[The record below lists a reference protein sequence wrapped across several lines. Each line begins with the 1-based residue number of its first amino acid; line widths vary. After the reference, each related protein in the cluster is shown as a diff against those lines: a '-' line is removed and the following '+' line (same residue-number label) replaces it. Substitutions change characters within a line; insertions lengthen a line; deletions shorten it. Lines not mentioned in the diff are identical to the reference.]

1 MEKETL
7 SSRLGFI
14 LLSAGCAIGLGNVWR
29 FPFITG
35 VYGGAAFVLIYL
47 LFLIILGLPIVVA
60 EFSVGR
66 ASAYSVGKSM
76 DVLEKQGTK
85 WHWFKYPAYLGNIIL
100 MMFYTVVAGWIFNY
114 LCRMFTGGFVGLTP
128 AQVGAAFGGMVSDPK
143 QQIICLAII
152 VFSAFGVCYLGINR
166 GVERITKPMMICLFL
181 LITVLVFKSCSLD
194 GATEGLKYYLLPDFD
209 RLMKEGLGKA
219 FFAAMGQAFF
229 TLGLGVG
236 SLAIFGS
243 YIGRERSLTGEA
255 LWVIMLDTF
264 IAMMSGLIIFPA
276 CSAFGVNQAAG
287 PVLIFITL
295 PNIFNTMTG
304 GQLWGSLFFLFM
316 FFAAFS
322 TVIAVFENIVAI
334 TTDIFNV
341 KRRQA
346 IKVLMFVMFVLGLPC
361 VFGFNI
367 WSGFQPMGPG
377 TCVLDL
383 EDFILS
389 NNIIPLGSIIYILF
403 CTQKFGWGWDNFI
416 KEANTGTGVKF
427 PAGTR
432 LYLTYGLPVIVILIF
447 VNGYIAIFGK

>member
-1 MEKETL
+1 M
-7 SSRLGFI
+7 
-14 LLSAGCAIGLGNVWR
+14 LSAGCAIGLGNVWR

-66 ASAYSVGKSM
+66 ASAHSVGKSM

-114 LCRMFTGGFVGLTP
+114 LCRMITGGFVGLTP
-128 AQVGAAFGGMVSDPK
+128 AQVGAAFGGMVSDPQ

-209 RLMKEGLGKA
+209 RLMKEGLSKA

-255 LWVIMLDTF
+255 IWVIVLDTF

-295 PNIFNTMTG
+295 PNIFNTMSG
-304 GQLWGSLFFLFM
+304 GQFWGTLFFLFM
-316 FFAAFS
+316 LFAAFS

-389 NNIIPLGSIIYILF
+389 NNIIPLGSIVYILF

-432 LYLTYGLPVIVILIF
+432 LYLTYGLPVIVLLIF